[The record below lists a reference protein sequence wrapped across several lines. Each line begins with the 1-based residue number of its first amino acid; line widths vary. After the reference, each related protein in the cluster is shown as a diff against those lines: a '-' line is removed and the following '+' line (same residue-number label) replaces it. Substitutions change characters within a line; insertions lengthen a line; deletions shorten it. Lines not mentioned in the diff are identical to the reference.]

1 MKMAE
6 NKQNSARNWSE
17 ELRSL
22 ITYHNYR
29 YYSLDAPEITDGEYD
44 ELIAS
49 LKKLENEFPELIT
62 PDSPTQR
69 VGSTPLESF
78 EPVEHTIPMLSL
90 SNVINQQELINW
102 YERVSA
108 RIKKEVTIIS
118 EPKIDGIAVSLI
130 YKNGQF
136 TIGST
141 RGDGQIG
148 ENVTTNLRT
157 VRAIPLQLQKPYPKE
172 FEVRGE
178 IYIHKSGFEFMNLER
193 AEHGESLFANP
204 RNAAAGSVRQL
215 DSKITARRPLSI
227 YIYQLGWCTDEHP
240 QSQYELLQWLSNM
253 GFRVNTAIQKHLH
266 IDEVK
271 DRIEWWGKQRER
283 LDYNIDGVVLKVDD
297 VNQWEQLGTVGREP
311 RWATAFKFPPQQRTT
326 KLLDIEVSIGRTG
339 SLNPFAVLEP
349 VVVAG
354 ARIQMATLHN
364 EQNIQDKDL
373 RIGDTVIV
381 QRAGDV
387 IPQVVS
393 PIQSL
398 RTGKEKIFKMP
409 AQCPSCN
416 TTIVHTEEKA
426 AYYCPNLD
434 CPDQKIRLLEHFA
447 SRPAMDIDGLGEQ
460 MAKILYANNLAENVS
475 DLYALKLE
483 DIASLE
489 RMGGKSANNLLTSIE
504 KSKSRALQYLI
515 FALGI
520 KHVGAETARLLA
532 TRFCSLIDLINSKED
547 DLQKLEGIGPVVA
560 RSVNEW
566 LSRTENRK
574 IIERLITSG
583 VNPIIRQHI
592 SEKKELAGLA
602 IVITGKLDSM
612 TRSEAEQKA
621 QALGANIRKVITRK
635 IDFLVAGRKPGNKL
649 DQANALGLRVISED
663 EFTEL
668 LLGNLKIL
676 EN

>member
-1 MKMAE
+1 MAE
-6 NKQNSARNWSE
+6 NKQHSARNWSE

-44 ELIAS
+44 ELITS
-49 LKKLENEFPELIT
+49 LRKLENEFPELIT

-69 VGSTPLESF
+69 VGSIPLESF

-90 SNVINQQELINW
+90 SNVINQQELTSW

-130 YKNGQF
+130 YKNGQL
-136 TIGST
+136 TLGST

-148 ENVTTNLRT
+148 ENVTANLRT
-157 VRAIPLQLQKPYPKE
+157 VRAIPLQLQAPYPKE

-178 IYIHKSGFEFMNLER
+178 VYIHKSGFEFMNFER
-193 AEHGESLFANP
+193 SERGESLFANP

-215 DSKITARRPLSI
+215 DSKITAGRPLSI
-227 YIYQLGWCTDEHP
+227 YIYQLGWCTDKHP
-240 QSQYELLQWLSNM
+240 KSQHELLQWLSNM
-253 GFRVNTAIQKHLH
+253 GFRVNSAIQKHLH

-271 DRIEWWGKQRER
+271 DRIEWWGEQREK
-283 LDYNIDGVVLKVDD
+283 LDYDIDGVVLKIDEVD
-297 VNQWEQLGTVGREP
+297 QWEQLGTVGREP

-326 KLLDIEVSIGRTG
+326 KLLDIAVSIGRTG
-339 SLNPFAVLEP
+339 SLTPFAVLEP

-364 EQNIQDKDL
+364 EQNIRDKDL

-393 PIQSL
+393 PIQSI
-398 RTGKEKIFKMP
+398 RTGTEKIFKMP

-416 TTIVHTEEKA
+416 TAITHTEEEA
-426 AYYCPNLD
+426 AYYCPNLN
-434 CPDQKIRLLEHFA
+434 CPEQQIRLIEHFA

-460 MAKILYANNLAENVS
+460 IAKTLYKNNLVGNVS
-475 DLYALKLE
+475 DLYTLKLE

-489 RMGGKSANNLLTSIE
+489 RMGGKSADNLLASIE

-520 KHVGAETARLLA
+520 KHVGAETARLLT
-532 TRFCSLIDLINSKED
+532 TRFYSLIDLMNSKED
-547 DLQKLEGIGPVVA
+547 ELQELEGIGPVVA
-560 RSVNEW
+560 SSVIEW

-574 IIERLITSG
+574 IIEKLIVSG
-583 VNPIIRQHI
+583 VNPIVHQHT
-592 SEKKELAGLA
+592 SEKKELVGLT
-602 IVITGKLDSM
+602 IVITGKLDSL

-621 QALGANIRKVITRK
+621 QALGANIRKTITRK
-635 IDFLVAGRKPGNKL
+635 IDFLVAGENPGNKL

-663 EFTEL
+663 EFTDL
-668 LLGNLKIL
+668 LLGNLAIL